1 MLPVFLTVAKLAAF
15 SIFMGGAACWAVIFH
30 IVAGRF

>member
-1 MLPVFLTVAKLAAF
+1 MAALRAIGSLFGF

-30 IVAGRF
+30 ILAGRF